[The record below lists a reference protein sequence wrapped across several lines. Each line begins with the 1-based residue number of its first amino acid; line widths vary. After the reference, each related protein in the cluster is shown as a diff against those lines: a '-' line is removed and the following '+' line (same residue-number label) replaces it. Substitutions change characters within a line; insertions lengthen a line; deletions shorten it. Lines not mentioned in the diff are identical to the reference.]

1 MKKDSIALSKEDMPV
16 RMSYLEAYDAGN
28 MQKKTTIPMFALM
41 HTPIK
46 NSQSYKFGMI
56 CSKY

>member
-28 MQKKTTIPMFALM
+28 MQKNN
-41 HTPIK
+41 HTNVCTYAYPNK
-46 NSQSYKFGMI
+46 EQPKL
-56 CSKY
+56 